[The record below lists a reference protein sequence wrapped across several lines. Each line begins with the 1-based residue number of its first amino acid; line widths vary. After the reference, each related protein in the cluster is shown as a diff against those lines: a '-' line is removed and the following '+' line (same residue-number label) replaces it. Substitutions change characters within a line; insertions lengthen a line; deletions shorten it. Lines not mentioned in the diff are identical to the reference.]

1 MNSRSESA
9 PDGMRR
15 NRRGRLR
22 HGTLLVAVAAS
33 LGTVAALAPPA
44 AAAPGLSRTTASAD
58 RARPANTPPEIPDR
72 LATSPATACAGG
84 FIGNT
89 PTTLMARVQDA
100 DSPSL
105 TAQFQVFDA
114 GNTAPVAERS
124 VAATTGGTAAA
135 SSIDLPS
142 GDYRWRVRATD
153 SGGAASAWTG
163 FCAFSVD
170 RVRPDRPPTVVSE
183 EFPDGDAGW
192 PADTGDARTPGTF
205 TLGANGVEDVVSYV
219 WSSTFDPQQREVS
232 VSPGGTADV
241 TATPLTGGPH
251 MLYVHSV
258 DRSGN
263 RSDTTTYRF
272 YARGITTPDAPGD
285 LNGDGAKDIWS
296 LDDRG
301 ELLTYA
307 GRGDGTFAPA
317 TDAGL
322 TAPGAGTAYRT
333 DWDDDGYVDLVTLE
347 YNPNTRRKQLWV
359 HPNSGLGRVDGTRGR
374 QLLTVDCPVP
384 DEDYGCVGEPGW
396 TGDDHWGD
404 AEQVIAPGDLNG
416 DGRSD
421 LLVREGGRL
430 WIYHGMYGMR
440 LDVPVA
446 VGGSDWDDFT
456 VLAPGDLDGDGLADL
471 WLRDNATGDLHSVR
485 GGSGTDGAPDPAVW
499 GDPANRVLI
508 GTGFTVAARP
518 VLDTVG
524 DLDGDG
530 LADLHGRTQD
540 GTLTLWPGGVA
551 ADGGFGFGE
560 GRAIG

>member
-1 MNSRSESA
+1 MNRRSDSA
-9 PDGMRR
+9 P
-15 NRRGRLR
+15 NRVKRRLR

-44 AAAPGLSRTTASAD
+44 AAAAPGISRTAASVD
-58 RARPANTPPEIPDR
+58 RASLANTPPGIPDR
-72 LATSPATACAGG
+72 LATSPPTECAGG

-89 PTTLMARVQDA
+89 STTLMARVEDA
-100 DSPSL
+100 ESPSL

-114 GNTAPVAERS
+114 DGTGPVAERS
-124 VAATTGGTAAA
+124 VTATAGGIAAA

-153 SGGAASAWTG
+153 PAGAASAWTG
-163 FCAFSVD
+163 YCVFSVD
-170 RVRPDRPPTVVSE
+170 RVRPDQPPTVSSE

-192 PADTGDARTPGTF
+192 PAETGAARTPGTF
-205 TLGANGVEDVVSYV
+205 TFGANGVDDVVEYV
-219 WSSTFDPQQREVS
+219 WYSTFDAQRRKVS
-232 VSPGGTADV
+232 ASPGGTAEV

-251 MLYVHSV
+251 MMYVHSL

-272 YARGITTPDAPGD
+272 YARGITAPDAPGD

-317 TDAGL
+317 AGAGL
-322 TAPGAGTAYRT
+322 TAPGAGTTYRT

-347 YNPNTRRKQLWV
+347 YNPNARQKQLWV
-359 HPNSGLGRVDGTRGR
+359 HSNSGLGRIDGTRGR

-456 VLAPGDLDGDGLADL
+456 VLAPGDLDGDGSADL
-471 WLRDNATGDLHSVR
+471 WLRSNATGDLYSVR
-485 GGSGTDGAPDPAVW
+485 GGSGTDGGADPAGW

-518 VLDTVG
+518 ALDTVG

-530 LADLHGRTQD
+530 VADLHGRTQD
-540 GTLTLWPGGVA
+540 GTLTLWPGRVA
-551 ADGGFGFGE
+551 ADGGFGFGQ

>member
-1 MNSRSESA
+1 M
-9 PDGMRR
+9 
-15 NRRGRLR
+15 
-22 HGTLLVAVAAS
+22 AVAAS
-33 LGTVAALAPPA
+33 LSTVAVLAPPA
-44 AAAPGLSRTTASAD
+44 AAAPGESRAAASTGG
-58 RARPANTPPEIPDR
+58 ARLANVPPEIPDR
-72 LATSPATACAGG
+72 LATSPETACTGG

-89 PTTLMARVQDA
+89 RTTLLARVDDA

-114 GNTAPVAERS
+114 DGTDPVAERS
-124 VAATTGGTAAA
+124 VAATAGGTASAA
-135 SSIDLPS
+135 SLDLPS

-153 SGGAASAWTG
+153 PAGAASPWTDH
-163 FCAFSVD
+163 CLFSVD
-170 RVRPDRPPTVVSE
+170 RVRPDRPPTVSSE

-192 PADTGDARTPGTF
+192 PAETGDARTPGTF
-205 TLGANGVEDVVSYV
+205 TFGARGVDDVVGYV
-219 WSSTFDPQQREVS
+219 WYSTFDAQQREVP

-241 TATPLTGGPH
+241 TVTPLSGGPH
-251 MLYVHSV
+251 MLYVYSV

-272 YARGITTPDAPGD
+272 YARGITTPDTPGD

-317 TDAGL
+317 ADAGL

-347 YNPNTRRKQLWV
+347 YNANTRRKQLWV
-359 HPNSGLGRVDGTRGR
+359 HPNSGLGKVDGPRSR

-396 TGDDHWGD
+396 TGDDHWGN

-421 LLVREGGRL
+421 LLIQEGGRL
-430 WIYHGMYGMR
+430 WIYHSLYGMR

-456 VLAPGDLDGDGLADL
+456 VLAPGDVNGDGIADL
-471 WLRDNATGDLHSVR
+471 WLRDKATGDLYSVH
-485 GGSGTDGAPDPAVW
+485 GGSGTDGGPAPAIW
-499 GDPANRVLI
+499 GDPANRVRI

-518 VLDTVG
+518 ALDTVG

-530 LADLHGRTQD
+530 AADLHGRTQD
-540 GTLTLWPGGVA
+540 GTLTLWPGRVS
-551 ADGGFGFGE
+551 ADGSFGLGE